1 MNDALSSRRQ
11 FLIRAGWMGAAAL
24 VPMSAAPR
32 RKLFIDQDTLGPGTT
47 NLQSLGMLLAAPR
60 VDILGIGVVTGDHW
74 RDFEVRHALRLLELA
89 RRPEIPVFP
98 GAVFPLINSAERTAA
113 WEKMYGR
120 LVYKG
125 AWDLERPGKFADPYG
140 APPLE
145 EGEPALR
152 PQSTA
157 AAEAMVQLVRRYPG
171 EISIWAG
178 GPLTNV
184 ALACRLDPQFA
195 AQAKELLFMG
205 GSFQPQTDAREFKHS
220 PRRSF
225 NLRFDPEAAHIA
237 LTAPWRK
244 LVCSPVDASA
254 SLRSGASDFAE
265 IKRTPGALAQYFA
278 RYGEANR
285 PMRDEVAAATWI
297 DSTLVTKSER
307 YFVDVSVDQG
317 SSYGDALS
325 WAPGYEPGRGE
336 RQAFVQT
343 GIDEARFRR
352 MFVELLSR

>member
-1 MNDALSSRRQ
+1 MNAPLCSRRE
-11 FLIRAGWMGAAAL
+11 FLAKAGWTGAAAL
-24 VPMSAAPR
+24 IPLRTAPR

-47 NLQSLGMLLAAPR
+47 NLQSLGMLLAAPD
-60 VDILGIGVVTGDHW
+60 VQILGIGVVSGDHW

-152 PQSTA
+152 PQSQA
-157 AAEAMVQLVRRYPG
+157 AADAMVELVRRYPG
-171 EISIWAG
+171 EVSIWAG

-195 AQAKELLFMG
+195 AQAKELHFMG
-205 GSFQPQTDAREFKHS
+205 GAFQPQTDAREFKHS

-244 LVCSPVDASA
+244 LVCSPVDASV
-254 SLRSGASDFAE
+254 SLRSTAADFAA
-265 IKRTPGALAQYFA
+265 IKRGTSALAQYFA
-278 RYGEANR
+278 RYGETNR

-297 DSTLVTKSER
+297 DPTLVTKSER

-325 WAPGYEPGRGE
+325 WAPGSEPGRGE
-336 RQAFVQT
+336 RQAEVQL

-352 MFVELLSR
+352 MFVELLSG